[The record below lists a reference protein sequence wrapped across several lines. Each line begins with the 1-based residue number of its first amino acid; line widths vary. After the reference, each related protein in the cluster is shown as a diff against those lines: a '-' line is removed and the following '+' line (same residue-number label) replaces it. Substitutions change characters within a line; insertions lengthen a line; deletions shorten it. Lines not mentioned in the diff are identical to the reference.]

1 MLFTLWSDEFCSQF
15 QVPEVVELGW
25 DEGVDDEVGPVDEE
39 SGDFWSE
46 RHEVPQSRVRRHR
59 PPFLA
64 NNRVGAQLA
73 MGQVRENLQ
82 QNLKIQKIYFS
93 IHAVLFISN
102 LRKL

>member
-39 SGDFWSE
+39 SGYFWSE

-82 QNLKIQKIYFS
+82 QNLKVQKNIVH
-93 IHAVLFISN
+93 ILC
-102 LRKL
+102 L